1 MATTKKISR
10 KELKQPDEFI
20 SFWGRTIEFA
30 QLHRREILIGI
41 SAAAVVALLV
51 WAVSAHSRKRQEKA
65 SDLVTQAQS
74 LLPSPLGMQAGE
86 VEAGKSARNPEAT
99 NQAIGI
105 LEDVVENY
113 GGTKA
118 SGVARL
124 LLGRVYYEEAD
135 YDKAIA
141 MYETFLKG
149 KNRKVELKAMAWE
162 GLAYS
167 YEAKKDY
174 AEALRCYEKLSQM
187 DLANVKGWALMG
199 LARCYEQLGE
209 LEKALGAYR
218 ELLADQ
224 PQHPKA
230 AEARASIDRITQE
243 LERKDQ
249 SKPPA

>member
-1 MATTKKISR
+1 
-10 KELKQPDEFI
+10 
-20 SFWGRTIEFA
+20 
-30 QLHRREILIGI
+30 
-41 SAAAVVALLV
+41 
-51 WAVSAHSRKRQEKA
+51 
-65 SDLVTQAQS
+65 
-74 LLPSPLGMQAGE
+74 
-86 VEAGKSARNPEAT
+86 
-99 NQAIGI
+99 
-105 LEDVVENY
+105 
-113 GGTKA
+113 
-118 SGVARL
+118 VARL

-149 KNRKVELKAMAWE
+149 KNRKVELNAMAWE

-249 SKPPA
+249 GKPPA

>member
-41 SAAAVVALLV
+41 STAAVVALLV

-118 SGVARL
+118 SGGARL